1 MEDLKTI
8 AEHFQL
14 ESDVQSIIPLGAGF
28 INDTYIVSA
37 GTKRYVLQRKNPAI
51 FKYVPAMLENTSRVS
66 KHLQYKYIAL
76 GADPKQHTLI
86 LCPNKDGT
94 LYYQDSEGAYW
105 SASDYIENSRSYER
119 ADTAQIAYKGG
130 AGIGQFQAMLAD
142 FHGELHDTLPGFH
155 DIRFRFEQWDNTL
168 RKDPLQRKKDLLEE
182 IDWIESRRVE
192 ILAFKELIENGTI
205 PKRIA
210 HNDTKISNMLFDEA
224 GEFMAMIDLDT
235 LLSSTVL
242 YDYGDSIRSYTNTG
256 AEDDPE
262 PSRVS
267 MSMMFFEAFTAGYL
281 SEAKHFLSPIE
292 TEHLY
297 TAARYITFEQVL
309 RFLMDYID
317 GDKYYKIAY
326 AEHNLVRA
334 RAQHKLLCSIESK
347 EQEMKAVI
355 EKLLQ
360 RQ

>member
-8 AEHFQL
+8 AEQFRL

-37 GTKRYVLQRKNPAI
+37 GRKRYVLQRKNPAI
-51 FKYVPAMLENTSRVS
+51 FKFVPEMLDNMSRVS
-66 KHLQYKYIAL
+66 QHLQYKYLAK

-105 SASDYIENSRSYER
+105 SVSDYIENSRSYER

-142 FHGELHDTLPGFH
+142 FDAELHDTLPGFH
-155 DIRFRFEQWDNTL
+155 DIRFRFEQWDKTL
-168 RKDPLQRKKDLLEE
+168 SDDPLRRKKDLLEE

-205 PKRIA
+205 PRRIA

-267 MSMMFFEAFTAGYL
+267 MNIHFFEAFTAGYL
-281 SEAKHFLSPIE
+281 SQARGFLSQVE
-292 TEHLY
+292 KEHLY
-297 TAARYITFEQVL
+297 TAAHYITYEQVL

-326 AEHNLVRA
+326 AEQNLVRA
-334 RAQHKLLCSIESK
+334 RAQYKLLYSIETQ
-347 EQEMKAVI
+347 EQEMKASI

-360 RQ
+360 EE